1 MINPDGSIDEAVATS
16 SNEDK
21 SESLHKYEVPE
32 TAASTIEDISSD
44 DISEAVIASNENH
57 TISDDATE
65 DADFDMDDL
74 FR

>member
-1 MINPDGSIDEAVATS
+1 MAYYLRLVATS
-16 SNEDK
+16 SNEDE
-21 SESLHKYEVPE
+21 SESQHKYEVPE

-57 TISDDATE
+57 TISDDAME